1 MGHSGDARSGY
12 LLEIDMTTPSSSSHD
27 TLLTL
32 NEAADR
38 LRVSRRH
45 LSAVMASGDGPP
57 VVPIGRRRLIRAGA
71 LQAWLAERER
81 AA

>member
-1 MGHSGDARSGY
+1 
-12 LLEIDMTTPSSSSHD
+12 MTTPSSSRD
-27 TLLTL
+27 DALLTL
-32 NEAADR
+32 DEAADR

-45 LSAVMASGDGPP
+45 LATLRASGDGPP
-57 VVPIGRRRLIRAGA
+57 VIPIGRRRLIRAGA